1 MEDAMESGTTSRQMR
16 AIGWTLA
23 VLAGILPTAGSA
35 ENVYDDY
42 GKLIQ
47 SGAVVTS
54 PGDKLFGDNI
64 NLYTGSMEITQTD
77 VDLKGNNALQVRIGR
92 RFSVG
97 SPTKG
102 HFKLWD
108 LDIPYM
114 HGVFG
119 FPGGNIAPDGWVVNG
134 TRETAYSRCSRYS
147 VPPAFENQGGF
158 FDPSEFWR
166 GSFLYRPGSGD
177 QELLAASAQAL
188 RPNDGR
194 TYPIVLKDGS
204 AVRCLASLDGA
215 SESGA
220 RGEGFELVDTQGSVY
235 AFNHMVSRTY
245 PALSKSSPVPQA
257 KSAGTASAGGTTMR
271 TAGVGNIV
279 PMVANNYILVRKE
292 VLIYPTRV
300 TDRFGNTVTYN
311 WNPGAPWQLL
321 SIVASD
327 GRRIDL
333 SYAGGDGN
341 TITSVTTGGRTWSYG
356 YSDTVDSVTLPD
368 GSSWTFDLEALSRA
382 RVTYSQPPDCDNI
395 RPWSRNNV
403 VGSITAPTGARSDYT
418 VNSMLMGRSWVPRV
432 CRREEAYSDIPYQFY
447 VMAVTSRRIS
457 GPGLPAQGLTWTYDY
472 GTPNNCWQPSPN
484 PNPLDPARYV
494 ECNAGSPITR
504 DIIVRDPA
512 GQATR
517 YRFGNRYW
525 SNEGLLLQQDFGW
538 NGSTARRS
546 KVSDYAAFDAA
557 PYAARTMY
565 PVGDYGDNT
574 VAARQRPVRQVTT
587 IESGDQFVWR
597 IADCNGQP
605 CFDEF
610 ARPTRTERFSPWHSR
625 TDETTY
631 YDERGA
637 WVLGQTA
644 VARNLNT
651 GIVTSQIDY
660 GSNALPQT
668 ERRNGKLVATYT
680 YNPDG
685 TLAQVKD
692 GLGNA
697 TTLSGWKRG
706 IPQTVANPDG
716 TAKSASVDDNGWIR
730 QTNDENGFAT
740 TYGYDAMGRLNTTNY
755 PSGDSTAWHST
766 AQTFERVGS
775 DEYGIGAGHWR
786 QIVTTGNAQKITYFD
801 ALWQPLLTREY
812 DAANGSGTLR
822 VKRFVYDHE
831 GRAIFASYP
840 SGSEAA
846 STGVWTEFDVVGRP
860 TAVSQDSEQGLLTTI
875 TQYLPGAQTLV
886 TNPRGAQTRTG
897 YQVFDQPVY
906 DAPVWVQLPESSR
919 TNIARD
925 VFGKAIKIERGAQ

>member
-1 MEDAMESGTTSRQMR
+1 MESGRTSRQIR
-16 AIGWTLA
+16 VFGLA
-23 VLAGILPTAGSA
+23 LAALVGLSPALGAA
-35 ENVYDDY
+35 EDVYDDY

-47 SGAVVTS
+47 SGAVVKS

-64 NLYTGSMEITQTD
+64 NLYTGSMEIVQTD
-77 VDLKGNNALQVRIGR
+77 VDLKGNNALQVRVGR
-92 RFSVG
+92 RFTVG

-134 TRETAYSRCSRYS
+134 TRDTAYSRCSRYE
-147 VPPAFENQGGF
+147 VPPAFENQGGY

-177 QELLAASAQAL
+177 QELLQTSAQAL

-204 AVRCLASLDGA
+204 AVRCLASFDGA

-235 AFNHMVSRTY
+235 AFNHMVSRWY
-245 PALSKSSPVPQA
+245 PPLSKSSPVPQA
-257 KSAGTASAGGTTMR
+257 NSVGTASAGGASMT
-271 TAGVGNIV
+271 TAGIGNIV

-300 TDRFGNTVTYN
+300 TDRFGNAVTYN

-356 YSDTVDSVTLPD
+356 YRDTVDTVTLPD
-368 GSSWTFDLEALSRA
+368 GSSWTFDLLALSRA
-382 RVTYSQPPDCDNI
+382 RVTYGQPPGCDNI
-395 RPWSRNNV
+395 RPWSRTNV

-418 VNSMLMGRSWVPRV
+418 VNSMLMGRSWVPRL
-432 CRREEAYSDIPYQFY
+432 CNIQEAYSEIPYQFY

-457 GPGLPAQGLTWTYDY
+457 GSGLPAQGLTWTYDY
-472 GTPNNCWQPSPN
+472 GTPNNCWQPSPY
-484 PNPLDPARYV
+484 PNPSDPAKYV

-504 DIIVRDPA
+504 DITVKDPA

-538 NGSTARRS
+538 NGSTAKRT
-546 KVSDYAAFDAA
+546 KMSDYAAFDAA

-565 PVGDYGDNT
+565 PAGSYGDNT
-574 VAARQRPVRQVTT
+574 VAARQRPVRQVIT
-587 IESGDQFVWR
+587 IDNGDQFVWR

-644 VARNLNT
+644 MARNVNT
-651 GIVTSQIDY
+651 GIATSQIDY
-660 GSNALPQT
+660 GANALPQT
-668 ERRNGKLVATYT
+668 EWRNGKLVATYT

-706 IPQTVANPDG
+706 IPQTLTNADG

-730 QTNDENGFAT
+730 QTTDENGFAT
-740 TYGYDAMGRLNTTNY
+740 TYGYDAMGRLNATNY
-755 PSGDSTAWHST
+755 PSGDSTAWNST
-766 AQTFERVGS
+766 AQAFERVGS

-786 QIVTTGNAQKITYFD
+786 QTVTTGNAQKITYFD

-812 DAANGSGTLR
+812 DAANLAGTLR
-822 VKRFVYDHE
+822 AKRFAYDHE
-831 GRAIFASYP
+831 GRVVFASYP
-840 SGSEAA
+840 SSTEAA
-846 STGVWTEFDVVGRP
+846 STGIWTEFDVVGRP
-860 TAVSQDSEQGLLTTI
+860 TTISQDSEQGLLTTI

-906 DAPVWVQLPESSR
+906 DAPVWVQLPESAR
-919 TNIARD
+919 TSITRD
-925 VFGKAIKIERGAQ
+925 VFGKAITIERGAQ

>member
-1 MEDAMESGTTSRQMR
+1 MEDAMESGRTSRQR
-16 AIGWTLA
+16 RVFGLA
-23 VLAGILPTAGSA
+23 LTALVGLSPALGAA
-35 ENVYDDY
+35 EDVYDDY

-47 SGAVVTS
+47 SGAVVRS
-54 PGDKLFGDNI
+54 PGDQLFGENI
-64 NLYTGSMEITQTD
+64 NLYTGSMEIVQTD

-114 HGVFG
+114 HGVFSG
-119 FPGGNIAPDGWVVNG
+119 SGWTVEAARDLVNN
-134 TRETAYSRCSRYS
+134 RCSLYGR
-147 VPPAFENQGGF
+147 PPVIEVQGGF
-158 FDPSEFWR
+158 FDAPEYWR
-166 GSFLYRPGSGD
+166 GSFAYRPGAGD
-177 QELLAASAQAL
+177 QELLQASAGAL
-188 RPNDGR
+188 RPADGR

-204 AVRCLASLDGA
+204 ALRCLASLDGA
-215 SESGA
+215 SEAGA
-220 RGEGFELVDTQGSVY
+220 RGEGFELVDTQGSMY
-235 AFNHMVSRTY
+235 SFNHLVSRSY
-245 PALSKSSPVPQA
+245 PALHKSSPAPQSI
-257 KSAGTASAGGTTMR
+257 SAGSAMQTAAVGG
-271 TAGVGNIV
+271 IV
-279 PMVANNYILVRKE
+279 PMVGLNYNLVREE

-311 WNPGAPWQLL
+311 WNPSAPWQLL

-333 SYAGGDGN
+333 SYAGGDGK

-356 YSDTVDSVTLPD
+356 YSDTLDTVTLPD
-368 GSSWTFDLEALSRA
+368 GSGWTFDLLALSRA

-418 VNSMLMGRSWVPRV
+418 LNSMLMGRSWVPRV
-432 CRREEAYSDIPYQFY
+432 CHIQEAYSDIPYQFY

-457 GPGLPAQGLTWTYDY
+457 GPGLPSQGLTWSYNY

-484 PNPLDPARYV
+484 PKPLDPSRYV

-504 DIIVRDPA
+504 DITVKDPA
-512 GQATR
+512 GQTTR
-517 YRFGNRYW
+517 YRFGNRYRA
-525 SNEGLLLQQDFGW
+525 NEGLLLQQDFGW
-538 NGSTARRS
+538 NGSGATRS
-546 KVSDYAAFDAA
+546 KLTDYAAASTS

-565 PVGDYGDNT
+565 PAGDWGDNT
-574 VAARQRPVRQVTT
+574 VAAEHRPARQVTT
-587 IESGDQFVWR
+587 IDNGDQFVWR
-597 IADCNGQP
+597 VADCSGQP

-610 ARPTRTERFSPWHSR
+610 ARPLRIERFSPWHSR

-644 VARNLNT
+644 IARNINT
-651 GIVTSQIDY
+651 GIVTSQVDY
-660 GSNALPQT
+660 GSNALPRT
-668 ERRNGKLVATYT
+668 EWSNGRLVASYT

-706 IPQTVANPDG
+706 IPQTVANADG

-730 QTNDENGFAT
+730 QTTDENGFAT
-740 TYGYDAMGRLNTTNY
+740 TYGYDAMGRLNATNY
-755 PSGDSTAWHST
+755 PSGDSTAWNST

-786 QIVTTGNAQKITYFD
+786 QTVTTGNAQKITYFD

-812 DAANGSGTLR
+812 DAANLAGTLR
-822 VKRFVYDHE
+822 TKRFAYDHE
-831 GRAIFASYP
+831 GRAVFASYP
-840 SGSEAA
+840 SSTEAA

-906 DAPVWVQLPESSR
+906 DAPVWVQLPESAR
-919 TNIARD
+919 TSIARD
-925 VFGKAIKIERGAQ
+925 VFGKAIRIERGAQ

>member
-1 MEDAMESGTTSRQMR
+1 MEDAMESGRTSRQIR
-16 AIGWTLA
+16 VFGLALAALIGLSPA
-23 VLAGILPTAGSA
+23 LGAA
-35 ENVYDDY
+35 EDVYDDY

-47 SGAVVTS
+47 SGAVVKS

-64 NLYTGSMEITQTD
+64 NLYTGSMEIVQTD
-77 VDLKGNNALQVRIGR
+77 VDLKGNNALQVRVGR
-92 RFSVG
+92 RFTVG

-134 TRETAYSRCSRYS
+134 TRDTAYSRCSRYE
-147 VPPAFENQGGF
+147 VPPAFENQGGY

-177 QELLAASAQAL
+177 QELLQTSAQAL

-257 KSAGTASAGGTTMR
+257 NSVGTASAGGASMT
-271 TAGVGNIV
+271 TAGIGNIV

-341 TITSVTTGGRTWSYG
+341 TITSLTTGGRTWSYG
-356 YSDTVDSVTLPD
+356 YSDTLDTVTLPD
-368 GSSWTFDLEALSRA
+368 GSSWTFDLLALSRA
-382 RVTYSQPPDCDNI
+382 RVTYGQPPGCDNI
-395 RPWSRNNV
+395 RPWSRTNV

-432 CRREEAYSDIPYQFY
+432 CRIQEAYSDIPYQFY

-472 GTPNNCWQPSPN
+472 GTPNNCWQPSPY
-484 PNPLDPARYV
+484 PNPSDPAKYV

-504 DIIVRDPA
+504 DITVKDPA
-512 GQATR
+512 GQVTR

-538 NGSTARRS
+538 NGSTAKRS

-565 PVGDYGDNT
+565 PAGNYGDNT
-574 VAARQRPVRQVTT
+574 VAARQRPVRQVIT
-587 IESGDQFVWR
+587 IDNGDQFVWR

-644 VARNLNT
+644 MARNVNT
-651 GIVTSQIDY
+651 GIATSQIDY
-660 GSNALPQT
+660 GANALPQT
-668 ERRNGKLVATYT
+668 ERRNGKVVATYT

-692 GLGNA
+692 GSGNA

-706 IPQTVANPDG
+706 IPQTVANADG

-730 QTNDENGFAT
+730 QTTDENGFAT
-740 TYGYDAMGRLNTTNY
+740 TYGYDAMGRLNATNY
-755 PSGDSTAWHST
+755 PSGDSTAWNST
-766 AQTFERVGS
+766 AQAFERVGS

-786 QIVTTGNAQKITYFD
+786 HTVTTGNAQKITYFD

-812 DAANGSGTLR
+812 DAANLAGTLR
-822 VKRFVYDHE
+822 VKRFAYDHE
-831 GRAIFASYP
+831 GRAVFASYP
-840 SGSEAA
+840 SSTEAA
-846 STGVWTEFDVVGRP
+846 STGIWTEFDVMGRP
-860 TAVSQDSEQGLLTTI
+860 TAISQDSEQGLLTTI

-906 DAPVWVQLPESSR
+906 DVPVWVQLPESSR
-919 TNIARD
+919 TNITRD

>member
-1 MEDAMESGTTSRQMR
+1 MEDAMESGSTSRQR
-16 AIGWTLA
+16 RVFGLA
-23 VLAGILPTAGSA
+23 LAALVGLSPALGAA
-35 ENVYDDY
+35 EDVYDDY

-47 SGAVVTS
+47 SGAVVKS

-64 NLYTGSMEITQTD
+64 NLYTGSMEIVQTD
-77 VDLKGNNALQVRIGR
+77 VDLKGNNALQVRVGR
-92 RFSVG
+92 RFTVG

-134 TRETAYSRCSRYS
+134 TRETAYSRCSRYE
-147 VPPAFENQGGF
+147 VPPAFENQGGY

-177 QELLAASAQAL
+177 QELLQTSAQAL

-220 RGEGFELVDTQGSVY
+220 RGESFELVDTQGSVY

-257 KSAGTASAGGTTMR
+257 NSVGTASAGGASMT
-271 TAGVGNIV
+271 TAGIGNIV

-327 GRRIDL
+327 GRRIDV

-356 YSDTVDSVTLPD
+356 YSDTLDTVTLPD
-368 GSSWTFDLEALSRA
+368 GSSWTFDLLALSRA
-382 RVTYSQPPDCDNI
+382 RVTYGQPPGCDNI
-395 RPWSRNNV
+395 RPWSRTNV

-432 CRREEAYSDIPYQFY
+432 CRIQEAYSDIPYQFY

-472 GTPNNCWQPSPN
+472 GTPNNCWQPSPY
-484 PNPLDPARYV
+484 PNPSDPAKYV

-504 DIIVRDPA
+504 DITVKDPA
-512 GQATR
+512 GQVTR

-538 NGSTARRS
+538 NGTTAKRT
-546 KVSDYAAFDAA
+546 KMSDYAAFDAA

-565 PVGDYGDNT
+565 PAGNYGDNT
-574 VAARQRPVRQVTT
+574 VAARQRPVRQVIT
-587 IESGDQFVWR
+587 IDNGDQFVWR

-644 VARNLNT
+644 MARNVNT
-651 GIVTSQIDY
+651 GIATSQIDY
-660 GSNALPQT
+660 GANALPQT
-668 ERRNGKLVATYT
+668 ERRNGKVVATYT

-692 GLGNA
+692 GSGNA

-706 IPQTVANPDG
+706 IPQTVANADG

-730 QTNDENGFAT
+730 QTTDENGFAT
-740 TYGYDAMGRLNTTNY
+740 TYGYDAMGRLNATNY
-755 PSGDSTAWHST
+755 PSGDSTAWNSS

-786 QIVTTGNAQKITYFD
+786 QTVTTGNAQKITYFD

-812 DAANGSGTLR
+812 DAANLAGTLR
-822 VKRFVYDHE
+822 AKRFAYDHE
-831 GRAIFASYP
+831 GRAVFASYP
-840 SGSEAA
+840 SSTEAA
-846 STGVWTEFDVVGRP
+846 STGIWTEFDVVGRP
-860 TAVSQDSEQGLLTTI
+860 TAISQDSEQGLLTTI

-906 DAPVWVQLPESSR
+906 DAPVWVQLPESAR
-919 TNIARD
+919 TSIARD
-925 VFGKAIKIERGAQ
+925 VFGKAIRIERGAQ

>member
-1 MEDAMESGTTSRQMR
+1 MESVRTSRQR
-16 AIGWTLA
+16 RVFGLA
-23 VLAGILPTAGSA
+23 LAALVGLSPALGAA
-35 ENVYDDY
+35 EDVYDDY

-47 SGAVVTS
+47 SGAVVKS
-54 PGDKLFGDNI
+54 PGNKLFGDNI
-64 NLYTGSMEITQTD
+64 NLYTGSMEIVQTD
-77 VDLKGNNALQVRIGR
+77 VDLKGNNALQVRVGR
-92 RFSVG
+92 RFTVG

-134 TRETAYSRCSRYS
+134 TRDTAYSRCSRYE
-147 VPPAFENQGGF
+147 VPPAFENQGGY

-166 GSFLYRPGSGD
+166 GSFLYRPESGD
-177 QELLAASAQAL
+177 QELLQTSAQAL

-220 RGEGFELVDTQGSVY
+220 RGEGFELVDIQGSVY

-257 KSAGTASAGGTTMR
+257 NSVGTASAGGASMT
-271 TAGVGNIV
+271 TAGIGNIV

-356 YSDTVDSVTLPD
+356 YSDTVDTVTLPD
-368 GSSWTFDLEALSRA
+368 RSSWTFDLLALSRA
-382 RVTYSQPPDCDNI
+382 RVTYGQPPGCDNI
-395 RPWSRNNV
+395 RPWSRTNV
-403 VGSITAPTGARSDYT
+403 VGSITAPTGARSDYS

-432 CRREEAYSDIPYQFY
+432 CRIQEAYSDIPYQFY

-472 GTPNNCWQPSPN
+472 GTPNNCWQPSPY
-484 PNPLDPARYV
+484 PNPSDPAKHV

-504 DIIVRDPA
+504 DITVKDPA
-512 GQATR
+512 GQTTR

-538 NGSTARRS
+538 NGTTAKRS

-565 PVGDYGDNT
+565 PAGNYGDNT
-574 VAARQRPVRQVTT
+574 VAARQRPVRQVIT
-587 IESGDQFVWR
+587 IDNGDQFVWR

-625 TDETTY
+625 TDETAY

-644 VARNLNT
+644 MVRNVNT
-651 GIVTSQIDY
+651 GIATSQIDY
-660 GSNALPQT
+660 GANALPQT
-668 ERRNGKLVATYT
+668 ERRNGKVVATYT

-692 GLGNA
+692 GSGNA

-706 IPQTVANPDG
+706 IPQTVANADG

-730 QTNDENGFAT
+730 QTTDENGFAT
-740 TYGYDAMGRLNTTNY
+740 TYGYDAMGRLNATNY
-755 PSGDSTAWHST
+755 PSGDSTAWNSS

-786 QIVTTGNAQKITYFD
+786 QTVTTGNAQKITYFD

-812 DAANGSGTLR
+812 DAANLAGTLR
-822 VKRFVYDHE
+822 AKRFAYDHE
-831 GRAIFASYP
+831 GRAVFASYP
-840 SGSEAA
+840 SSTEAA

-860 TAVSQDSEQGLLTTI
+860 TAISQDSEQGLLTTI

-906 DAPVWVQLPESSR
+906 DAPVWVQLPESAR
-919 TNIARD
+919 TSIARD

>member
-1 MEDAMESGTTSRQMR
+1 MESGRTSRQIR
-16 AIGWTLA
+16 VLGLALATLIGLSPA
-23 VLAGILPTAGSA
+23 LGAA
-35 ENVYDDY
+35 EDVYDDY

-47 SGAVVTS
+47 SGAVVKS

-64 NLYTGSMEITQTD
+64 NLYTGSMEIVQTD
-77 VDLKGNNALQVRIGR
+77 VDLKGNNALQVRVGR
-92 RFSVG
+92 RFTVG

-134 TRETAYSRCSRYS
+134 TRDTAYSRCSRYE
-147 VPPAFENQGGF
+147 VPPAFENQGGY

-177 QELLAASAQAL
+177 QELLQTSAQAL

-235 AFNHMVSRTY
+235 AFNHMVSRWY
-245 PALSKSSPVPQA
+245 PPLSKSSPVPQA
-257 KSAGTASAGGTTMR
+257 NSVGTASAGGASMT
-271 TAGVGNIV
+271 TAGIGNIV

-300 TDRFGNTVTYN
+300 TDRFGNAVTYN

-356 YSDTVDSVTLPD
+356 YSDTVDTVTLPD
-368 GSSWTFDLEALSRA
+368 GSSWTFDLLALSRA
-382 RVTYSQPPDCDNI
+382 RVTYGQPPGCDNI
-395 RPWSRNNV
+395 RPWSRTNV

-418 VNSMLMGRSWVPRV
+418 VNSMLMGRSWVPRL
-432 CRREEAYSDIPYQFY
+432 CNIQEAYSEIPYQFY

-457 GPGLPAQGLTWTYDY
+457 GSGLPAQGLTWTYDY
-472 GTPNNCWQPSPN
+472 GTPNNCWQPSPY
-484 PNPLDPARYV
+484 PNPSDPAKYV

-504 DIIVRDPA
+504 DITVKDPA

-538 NGSTARRS
+538 NGSTAKRT
-546 KVSDYAAFDAA
+546 KMSDYAAFDAA

-565 PVGDYGDNT
+565 PAGSYGDNT
-574 VAARQRPVRQVTT
+574 VAARQRPVRQVIT
-587 IESGDQFVWR
+587 IDNGDQFVWR

-644 VARNLNT
+644 IARNINT
-651 GIVTSQIDY
+651 GIVTSQVDY
-660 GSNALPQT
+660 GSNALPRT
-668 ERRNGKLVATYT
+668 EWSNGRLVASYT

-706 IPQTVANPDG
+706 IPQTVANADG

-730 QTNDENGFAT
+730 QTTDENGFAT
-740 TYGYDAMGRLNTTNY
+740 TYGYDAMGRLNATNY
-755 PSGDSTAWHST
+755 PSGDSTAWNST

-786 QIVTTGNAQKITYFD
+786 QTVTTGNAQKITYFD

-812 DAANGSGTLR
+812 DAANLAGTLR
-822 VKRFVYDHE
+822 TKRFAYDHE
-831 GRAIFASYP
+831 GRAVFASYP
-840 SGSEAA
+840 SSTEAA
-846 STGVWTEFDVVGRP
+846 STGIWTEFDVVGRP

-886 TNPRGAQTRTG
+886 TNPRGAQARTG

-906 DAPVWVQLPESSR
+906 DAPVWVQLPESAR
-919 TNIARD
+919 TSIARD
-925 VFGKAIKIERGAQ
+925 VFGKAIRIERGAQ